1 MPAKLVDE
9 EIIKQLSQIFDTQ
22 LEHPVEIILFYDN
35 NNCASC
41 KDTHH
46 LLEEITALSKN
57 LYFSAFEINENP
69 MLAQMYHVD
78 LTPGLVIIGRDTD
91 KSLDYGIRFIGIPSG
106 YEFSSL
112 IQDILLVSKRDSALK
127 PEIRSELK
135 GLTKPVHL
143 QIFVTPT

>member
-46 LLEEITALSKN
+46 LLEEITALSEN

-69 MLAQMYHVD
+69 QLAQLYHVD

-91 KSLDYGIRFIGIPSG
+91 KSLDYGIRFTGIPSG

-112 IQDILLVSKRDSALK
+112 IQDILLVSKRDSGLK